1 MVMAATKHTDG
12 LIDRLPL
19 VSGRYE
25 PFADLGSRSWF
36 RTGGAAEVLFEP
48 ADADDLQTFME
59 GRPYGVAITI
69 VGFGS
74 NLLVRDSGV
83 DGVVIRLGEAFAGI
97 DLDGDTITAG
107 ASALDVNV
115 ARAAQAKGIA
125 GMEFLSG
132 IPGTI
137 GGAVRMNA
145 GAYGSEFADV
155 ALDVTVIDERGGAH
169 VLNSCRLDFSY
180 RRSTLPDGWVV
191 ISARLQGEPGN
202 TEEIAERMAAI
213 ASARTESQP
222 RTRTGGSTF
231 ANPPGHKAWELIDR
245 TGCRGLRRGGA
256 MVSEQHCNFLL
267 NIGAATA
274 TDLELLGE
282 DVRCRVLKE
291 TGVQLEW
298 EIQRI
303 GVAPCRKS
311 A

>member
-1 MVMAATKHTDG
+1 MVMVAAKHTDG

-25 PFADLGSRSWF
+25 AFADLGSRSWF
-36 RTGGAAEVLFEP
+36 RTGGSAEVLFEP
-48 ADADDLQTFME
+48 ADACDLQTFME
-59 GRPYGVAITI
+59 GRPRDVAITI
-69 VGFGS
+69 IGFGS
-74 NLLVRDSGV
+74 NILVRDGGV
-83 DGVVIRLGEAFAGI
+83 DGVVIRLSEAFSGI
-97 DLDGDTITAG
+97 EFNGDIITVG

-115 ARAAQAKGIA
+115 ARAAQIKGIA

-145 GAYGSEFADV
+145 GAYGNEFADV
-155 ALDVTVIDERGGAH
+155 ALDANVIDESGGAH
-169 VLNSCRLDFSY
+169 VLNSCQLEFAY
-180 RRSTLPDGWVV
+180 RRSALPEGWVV
-191 ISARLQGEPGN
+191 ISARLQGKPGN
-202 TEEIAERMAAI
+202 TEEIAERMAFI
-213 ASARTESQP
+213 ASARTKSQP

-245 TGCRGLRRGGA
+245 AGCRGLRRGGA

-267 NIGAATA
+267 NTGDTTS

-282 DVRCRVLKE
+282 DIRRRVLKE
-291 TGVQLEW
+291 TGIHLAW

-303 GVAPCRKS
+303 GIAPSEKTS
-311 A
+311 